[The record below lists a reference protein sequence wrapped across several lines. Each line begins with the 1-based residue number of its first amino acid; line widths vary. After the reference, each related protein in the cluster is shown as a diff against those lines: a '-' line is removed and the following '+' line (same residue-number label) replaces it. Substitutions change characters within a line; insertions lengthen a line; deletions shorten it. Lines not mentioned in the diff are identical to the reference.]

1 MTEELYEDLEAIL
14 IQADLGVE
22 AAVGLVETLRQRA
35 KAEKVRVAEELRE
48 FLKDEL
54 KKLIGQPGALIK
66 NPAGPTVVMIVGV
79 NGTGKTTSTGKLAY
93 QLAEQGQKVVLGA
106 ADTFRAA
113 AIEQLEIWGERAGAE
128 VIRHQMGSDPAAVA
142 FDAVQAGISRQADY
156 ILIDTAGRLHTQTN
170 LMQELEKV
178 GRVIGRALETAPHE
192 ILLVIDATTGQ
203 NALNQAKLFAKAVP
217 ITGIILTKLDGTA
230 KGGIVAA
237 VADTLKV
244 PVKFIGIGEGAEDF
258 KPFDTEAFVEAI
270 FDRG

>member
-1 MTEELYEDLEAIL
+1 MTEELYEELEAIL

-22 AAVGLVETLRQRA
+22 ASVGLVETLRQRA
-35 KAEKVRVAEELRE
+35 KAEKIKAAEELRWL
-48 FLKDEL
+48 LKDEL
-54 KKLIGQPGALIK
+54 KKLIGEPGVLIE
-66 NPAGPTVVMIVGV
+66 NPSGPTVVMIVGV
-79 NGTGKTTSTGKLAY
+79 NGTGKTTSVGKLAY
-93 QLAEQGQKVVLGA
+93 HLAEQGQKVVLGA

-113 AIEQLEIWGERAGAE
+113 AIEQLEIWGERAGAA

-142 FDAVQAGISRQADY
+142 FDAVQAGLSRRADY

-178 GRVIGRALETAPHE
+178 GRVIGRAMDGAPHE
-192 ILLVIDATTGQ
+192 ILLVVDATTGQ

-237 VADTLKV
+237 VVNTLRV
-244 PVKFIGIGEGAEDF
+244 PVKFIGIGEGVEDL

-270 FDRG
+270 FDRS